1 MNVENMSCEDR
12 IDIYEYDYQ
21 SLSLN
26 SLKSL
31 LATISACTACDGC
44 QGEKR
49 VLEELIAKKEGG
61 E

>member
-1 MNVENMSCEDR
+1 MSCEDR